1 MTRAA
6 PFTRPSGGWRPA
18 VASAV
23 ENLSPGAFAFV
34 MATGIVSTAFARPGM
49 RTASVVLALIAVVG
63 YVVLWALYLWRLVR
77 WRQRF
82 LADLAGSRGF
92 AFLTFVAASDVLATR
107 LTLGRRY
114 GAAEVLLA
122 LGVAGWLV
130 LGYGVPLLL
139 ICARRALPLRQVN
152 GTWFLWVVGTESIA
166 VAAASLAPHTGG
178 RMLGALASVCWA
190 IGLVQYLLTAVL
202 ALAGL
207 LLEPVAPAELVPP
220 YWVFMGAAAITVLAG
235 ARLLQLPTDD
245 ALLPRTFV
253 LGVSAVQWS
262 FCTWLIPLLLA
273 LGVWRHVLR
282 GVPLRYDASLWSL
295 VFPVGMYG
303 VATMELGHV
312 GRWGWMAGIGSAEAW
327 AALAV
332 WAATFIGMLAA
343 AATALRRTGDP
354 GSP

>member
-23 ENLSPGAFAFV
+23 ENLNPGAFAFV

-92 AFLTFVAASDVLATR
+92 AFLTFVAASNVLATR
-107 LTLGRRY
+107 LVLGRRY

-166 VAAASLAPHTGG
+166 VAAASLGPHTGG
-178 RMLGALASVCWA
+178 RTLGALASVCWA
-190 IGLVQYLLTAVL
+190 GPDLRRHRPPAHPGRVP
-202 ALAGL
+202 G
-207 LLEPVAPAELVPP
+207 EPVHRRGHHGGRGRAAQADRDAHAHAPRPRQERPVIRRGAHHLPP
-220 YWVFMGAAAITVLAG
+220 EA
-235 ARLLQLPTDD
+235 
-245 ALLPRTFV
+245 
-253 LGVSAVQWS
+253 
-262 FCTWLIPLLLA
+262 PLLLA
-273 LGVWRHVLR
+273 VWPFTRLVHAWNIPLWYLWRPYIVYR
-282 GVPLRYDASLWSL
+282 GR
-295 VFPVGMYG
+295 
-303 VATMELGHV
+303 VATHPTEPGTS
-312 GRWGWMAGIGSAEAW
+312 GRRWRRIGA
-327 AALAV
+327 
-332 WAATFIGMLAA
+332 
-343 AATALRRTGDP
+343 RY
-354 GSP
+354 